1 MKSFLFLVFV
11 LTICSCASTSR
22 IIEYNNEGKVVK
34 ETMTKENVS
43 KTICSDLSEK
53 NVVLLSRGW
62 GVKLEV
68 GSRIDSAMAPSLVVD
83 AGKFSSFYG
92 SFMKTF
98 DSATI
103 PDMIKSWNDTLKVGN
118 DGIYSE

>member
-1 MKSFLFLVFV
+1 MKSILFLVFI
-11 LTICSCASTSR
+11 LTLCSCASTSR

-34 ETMTKENVS
+34 ETTTKENVA
-43 KTICSDLSEK
+43 KTICNDLSEK

-62 GVKLEV
+62 GVRLEA
-68 GSRIDSAMAPSLVVD
+68 GSRIDSAMTPSLLID

-103 PDMIKSWNDTLKVGN
+103 PEMIKSWNDTLKVGN

>member
-1 MKSFLFLVFV
+1 MKSFLFLVFI
-11 LTICSCASTSR
+11 LTLCSCASTSR

-34 ETMTKENVS
+34 ETTTKENVS

-62 GVKLEV
+62 GVRLEA
-68 GSRIDSAMAPSLVVD
+68 GSRIDSAMTPSLLID

-92 SFMKTF
+92 
-98 DSATI
+98 
-103 PDMIKSWNDTLKVGN
+103 
-118 DGIYSE
+118 YS